1 MVSHATDKRR
11 VRALDFVAQLLRLPN
26 FSKQFEAVVQVFV
39 ERVLVLHVLYV
50 TPYLALRFAKFSSS
64 EKVFGCP
71 KITRL
76 FRSGRSP

>member
-11 VRALDFVAQLLRLPN
+11 VRALDFVAQLLRFPN

-39 ERVLVLHVLYV
+39 ERVLVLHVYV

-64 EKVFGCP
+64 EKGFDCP

-76 FRSGRSP
+76 FKSGRSP